1 MFHDTFSTSLKS
13 YCLCSKLEASPFSLS
28 VTTYISSVRY
38 NLSSFSQTWS
48 NLAHSNYSISFD
60 PSSCRNNP
68 SPRLAKNYWPIS
80 NNRWKCIGRS
90 IFLFFCVLLASQC
103 FFFFV
108 CSPIFN
114 FFISSLSQICFSLCD
129 HMVHIAL
136 FLCFFNIGCTWWHKN
151 NMRQDL
157 KWEHVEEFKRR
168 KK

>member
-1 MFHDTFSTSLKS
+1 MFHDPFSSSLKS

-90 IFLFFCVLLASQC
+90 IFLFFCVLLAHNA
-103 FFFFV
+103 FFSLFAPPSSISSSLLCLRSVSHYVTTWSTSLYFFV
-108 CSPIFN
+108 
-114 FFISSLSQICFSLCD
+114 LSILVARD
-129 HMVHIAL
+129 DTKT
-136 FLCFFNIGCTWWHKN
+136 TWDKI
-151 NMRQDL
+151 
-157 KWEHVEEFKRR
+157 
-168 KK
+168 